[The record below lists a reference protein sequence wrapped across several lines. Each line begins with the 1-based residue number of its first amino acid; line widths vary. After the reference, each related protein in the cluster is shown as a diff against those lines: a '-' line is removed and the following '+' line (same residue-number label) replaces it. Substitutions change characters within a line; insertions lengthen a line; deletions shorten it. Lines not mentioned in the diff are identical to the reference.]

1 MKIIIK
7 IKSNVFSDVSDDEVI
22 IKDTQDE
29 KSNVENDG
37 DVKVRVVDAS
47 GIQTDSESYSFIES
61 GRVKSDSMMI

>member
-1 MKIIIK
+1 MTIIIK

-47 GIQTDSESYSFIES
+47 GIQTDSESLSFIES

>member
-1 MKIIIK
+1 MTIIIK
-7 IKSNVFSDVSDDEVI
+7 NKSNVFSDVSDDEVI

-61 GRVKSDSMMI
+61 GRVK